1 MTVFA
6 VDSHL
11 LVQVVWVSLAAG
23 VGISVLFSLVI
34 LGSAKAGDARR
45 SGHGAAAAAFFALAV
60 LAFAL
65 FALGVAFGVQTM
77 VEK

>member
-6 VDSHL
+6 VEGGL
-11 LVQVVWVSLAAG
+11 LLQVVWVSLLAG
-23 VGISVLFSLVI
+23 VGITALFSLVI

-45 SGHGAAAAAFFALAV
+45 AGHGAAAAAYVTLAV

-65 FALGVAFGVQTM
+65 FALGVVLGVQTM
-77 VEK
+77 IEK

>member
-6 VDSHL
+6 VEGGL
-11 LVQVVWVSLAAG
+11 LLQVVWVSLLAG
-23 VGISVLFSLVI
+23 IGITSLFALVI

-45 SGHGAAAAAFFALAV
+45 SGHGAAAAAYLTLAV

-65 FALGVAFGVQTM
+65 FALGVALGVQTM
-77 VEK
+77 IEK

>member
-6 VDSHL
+6 VDGHL
-11 LVQVVWVSLAAG
+11 LFQVIWVSLLAG

-45 SGHGAAAAAFFALAV
+45 AGHGGAAAAFFALAV
-60 LAFAL
+60 IAFAL
-65 FALGVAFGVQTM
+65 FAVGVALGVQTM
-77 VEK
+77 IEK

>member
-6 VDSHL
+6 VDGHL

-34 LGSAKAGDARR
+34 LGGAKAGDARR
-45 SGHGAAAAAFFALAV
+45 SGRGAPAAAYLALAV

-65 FALGVAFGVQTM
+65 FFLGVVLGVQTM
-77 VEK
+77 IQK